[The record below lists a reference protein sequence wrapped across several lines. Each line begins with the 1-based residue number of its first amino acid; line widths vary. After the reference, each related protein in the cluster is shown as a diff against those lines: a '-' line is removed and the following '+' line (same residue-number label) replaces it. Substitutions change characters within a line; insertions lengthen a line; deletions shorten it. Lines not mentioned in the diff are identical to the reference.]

1 MVLRLSECCLSMAGI
16 RVEQMMKEHPELAK
30 EADADWV
37 DDPWGE

>member
-1 MVLRLSECCLSMAGI
+1 MAGI